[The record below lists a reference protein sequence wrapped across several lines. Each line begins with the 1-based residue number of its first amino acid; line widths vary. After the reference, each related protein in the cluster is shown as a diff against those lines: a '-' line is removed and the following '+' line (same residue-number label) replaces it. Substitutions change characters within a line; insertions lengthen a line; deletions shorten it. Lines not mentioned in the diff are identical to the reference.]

1 MSSPMRSRF
10 QPVQVHASVHDDE
23 PCQCQDCVALRRR
36 LTQIVTQTKPLPG
49 PCRPVYACR

>member
-36 LTQIVTQTKPLPG
+36 LTQMVTRAKPLPG
-49 PCRPVYACR
+49 PHRPVYACR

>member
-10 QPVQVHASVHDDE
+10 QPVRVHASVHDDE

-36 LTQIVTQTKPLPG
+36 LTQMVTQTKPLPG
-49 PCRPVYACR
+49 PHRPVYACR

>member
-10 QPVQVHASVHDDE
+10 QPVRVHASVHDDE

-36 LTQIVTQTKPLPG
+36 LTQMVTHNKPLAG
-49 PCRPVYACR
+49 ADRTAYACR